1 MGHNTTDSFIVII
14 NIMKYSILL
23 MLHISTRPQFLGVDE
38 TFMDEVFSLC
48 YGIEFLQFYT
58 ITQTEPPNTKLSSIS
73 YNGVLPVGFRSNAI

>member
-23 MLHISTRPQFLGVDE
+23 MLHISTRPQFLRVDE

-48 YGIEFLQFYT
+48 YGIEL
-58 ITQTEPPNTKLSSIS
+58 
-73 YNGVLPVGFRSNAI
+73 